1 MKKIRLFAT
10 LLILFIFLTCC
21 KEKNDDKS
29 NKSIEF
35 DISKHVVEVDEG
47 MNSSV
52 IISFAGDVMLHMPIV
67 KAHYDNESKQ
77 YDFKPIFKFIKLIND
92 EVDLSVANLE
102 TVINPEAPL
111 SGFPLFNSPGEII
124 EALNYSGY
132 DVIGTANNHAYD
144 QGYTGVQNT
153 INAILKEELTYMGT
167 NISMDEVRA
176 RIMEINDI
184 KLGFLCYT
192 YGLNGFIQTED
203 FHVNV
208 LDEIKLSEDI
218 NHLKNQNVDKIILF
232 VHWGTEYRTEP
243 SEYMKKMANIA
254 FDLGVDYIVG
264 SHPHVVSRVEYHGED
279 NERFVAY
286 SLGNHLSNQR
296 TEYIHR
302 IGTEDGLIVKIKL
315 EKDYSTKKV
324 NLVSLETIPTWLN
337 RYYDGKWHYTIIP
350 IDMALS
356 GNLSELTLTE
366 SLRNKLLESKERT
379 ENILNIN

>member
-1 MKKIRLFAT
+1 M
-10 LLILFIFLTCC
+10 
-21 KEKNDDKS
+21 
-29 NKSIEF
+29 
-35 DISKHVVEVDEG
+35 
-47 MNSSV
+47 
-52 IISFAGDVMLHMPIV
+52 
-67 KAHYDNESKQ
+67 
-77 YDFKPIFKFIKLIND
+77 
-92 EVDLSVANLE
+92 
-102 TVINPEAPL
+102 
-111 SGFPLFNSPGEII
+111 
-124 EALNYSGY
+124 
-132 DVIGTANNHAYD
+132 
-144 QGYTGVQNT
+144 
-153 INAILKEELTYMGT
+153 
-167 NISMDEVRA
+167 
-176 RIMEINDI
+176 
-184 KLGFLCYT
+184 
-192 YGLNGFIQTED
+192 
-203 FHVNV
+203 
-208 LDEIKLSEDI
+208 I
-218 NHLKNQNVDKIILF
+218 NHLKNQNVDKIFLF

-254 FDLGVDYIVG
+254 FDLGVNYIVG